1 MFCLSNLTAS
11 VKDYERMVH
20 DRVPNEFP
28 CGNAVLVIM
37 GPRPIILVV
46 LSAGMQ
52 RGGSGLLWE
61 VPMTR
66 RSWTV
71 GLG

>member
-1 MFCLSNLTAS
+1 MTGS
-11 VKDYERMVH
+11 
-20 DRVPNEFP
+20 PNEFP

-37 GPRPIILVV
+37 GLGPIILVV

-52 RGGSGLLWE
+52 RGGSGRLWE